1 MPGLIAKESIDEVA
15 EKTDIVSLVSEYVP
29 LEQRGSN
36 WWGCCPF
43 HNEKTPSFSV
53 SQDKKFYHC
62 FGCGVSGNVFDFVRE
77 MEKLSFVES
86 VEFLAKK
93 ADVVLISFEE
103 ARERIHSAKK
113 IVFTGTP
120 VKIQKREFSSE

>member
-86 VEFLAKK
+86 VE
-93 ADVVLISFEE
+93 
-103 ARERIHSAKK
+103 
-113 IVFTGTP
+113 
-120 VKIQKREFSSE
+120 

>member
-62 FGCGVSGNVFDFVRE
+62 FGCGVSGNVF
-77 MEKLSFVES
+77 
-86 VEFLAKK
+86 EFLAKK
-93 ADVVLISFEE
+93 AGVQLSYTNG
-103 ARERIHSAKK
+103 SAKN
-113 IVFTGTP
+113 VD
-120 VKIQKREFSSE
+120 